1 MKTEFVIN
9 NYTLGARLRM
19 CPTHKI
25 VSNER
30 IDKGHTS
37 VVFED
42 LTASERILCEKA
54 LARKGKDID

>member
-9 NYTLGARLRM
+9 NYVLGARLRM
-19 CPTHKI
+19 CPTHKV
-25 VSNER
+25 VSKER
-30 IDKGHTS
+30 VDERHTS
-37 VVFED
+37 VVFEN